1 MIMSMS
7 MIKLTIIIIS
17 SSSSSIITIIIII
30 ISSSSSMT
38 DPKRENRLTIGS
50 SEDRATSF

>member
-7 MIKLTIIIIS
+7 MIKLTIISS

-30 ISSSSSMT
+30 IISSSSMT